1 MLGKLCFI
9 TDPLTMVYGPLQP
22 PLLIAKE
29 LRNRYEIE
37 FITVMVTKEI
47 QEYLNNLGF
56 RVESLKKRFCF
67 SGSLQY
73 FEAWLRQ
80 VNLKLNQDAIIINFS
95 NSIMTTPCH
104 IYYGLGP
111 ITKALNDM
119 LPDFGRLYKFT
130 YRLLKKPLH
139 YLEKKRFKE
148 LTSSPETFIACSTF
162 CAEMYR
168 DFGIHADKVIFP
180 PIDTMCFNHKSSKPS
195 GDYVLAYFGKETPF
209 HVLKRVADWG
219 IKLKIFGSKMADLSL
234 KHRNMEI
241 LGKVTEQEL
250 VDLYSNALFTIFP
263 FNHEP
268 FGYIPVESMACGTP
282 VLTYRKQG
290 PKETVVH
297 GSTGWLVNNEDELII
312 LAHKLWRDSYSS
324 QMRQRARERSLIFDQ
339 KIIARQ
345 WLSLINNL
353 EDLYVF

>member
-1 MLGKLCFI
+1 MVRELCFI
-9 TDPLTMVYGPLQP
+9 TDPLAMVYGPLKP

-29 LRNRYEIE
+29 LRNRYDIV
-37 FITVMVTKEI
+37 FLTVMVTKEI

-56 RVESLKKRFCF
+56 RVESLEKHFYF

-80 VNLKLNQDAIIINFS
+80 VNLKMNRDAIIINFS
-95 NSIMTTPCH
+95 NSIMTPCH
-104 IYYGLGP
+104 LYYGQGT
-111 ITKALNDM
+111 ITDTLDGIS
-119 LPDFGRLYKFT
+119 PDLEGLYKYT
-130 YRLLKKPLH
+130 YSLLRKPLH

-148 LTSSPETFIACSTF
+148 LTSSAETFIANSNF
-162 CAEMYR
+162 CAETYR
-168 DFGIHADKVIFP
+168 DLGIHVDRVIYP
-180 PIDTMCFNHKSSKPS
+180 PIDTMCFHPTSSKPS

-219 IKLKIFGSKMADLSL
+219 VKLKIFGSKMADLSL
-234 KHRNMEI
+234 KHRNMEV

-263 FNHEP
+263 FNYEQ

-297 GSTGWLVNNEDELII
+297 GSTGWLVNNEYELVL
-312 LAHKLWRDSYSS
+312 LAHKLWRHSYSS
-324 QMRQRARERSLIFDQ
+324 QMRLRARKRSLIFDV
-339 KIIARQ
+339 KNEIHD
-345 WLSLINNL
+345 WLAMIELIQ
-353 EDLYVF
+353 